1 MTNAATVAAAMV
13 PAGRIPTSMRCL
25 APAPNTKNRIS
36 TSQAGCAAYTTG
48 KCWLIIKKMTGNVKY
63 VLCVDRVLACT
74 PSE

>member
-1 MTNAATVAAAMV
+1 M
-13 PAGRIPTSMRCL
+13 CL

-36 TSQAGCAAYTTG
+36 TSQAGWAVNTTG